1 MRLTYRLML
10 ALACVSGT
18 AISASADRMASEAM
32 PKLEIILRA
41 SEFLSKG
48 NELVIRGDAL
58 GAREE
63 YARALRGELTV
74 QQRARA
80 YNGLCV
86 THIMEEEWSDALK
99 QCNIAIAI
107 APNNWRFY
115 NNRGNIYLETGEI
128 DRAQEEYQRGLEL
141 APNSIVIRN
150 NIKLADGRA
159 RGLKV
164 DSPQMTR
171 PA

>member
-1 MRLTYRLML
+1 MRLTYRPIL
-10 ALACVSGT
+10 ALACLLGV
-18 AISASADRMASEAM
+18 ALPASADRSETDSM

-41 SEFLSKG
+41 SEFLRKG
-48 NELVIRGDAL
+48 NELVIRGDAV

-63 YARALRGELTV
+63 YARALKGDLTV
-74 QQRARA
+74 HQRARA

-99 QCNIAIAI
+99 QCNTAIRI

-115 NNRGNIYLETGEI
+115 NNRGNIFLETGEI
-128 DRAQEEYQRGLEL
+128 DRAQEEYARGLEL

-164 DSPQMTR
+164 EAPQMTR
-171 PA
+171 PT